1 MSEDRLE
8 RIRRL
13 LKERKAYWSAYN
25 PGSPYLYDV
34 EEAGDDIR
42 WLLSEVERLGGKT
55 GRGAGVRGRGR

>member
-1 MSEDRLE
+1 VGEDRLE

-42 WLLSEVERLGGKT
+42 WLLGEIERLSGEAK
-55 GRGAGVRGRGR
+55 RPAGTPDQNG